1 MELRNHVLGYGTDPP
16 SKEETMFSGGGHLPG
31 ISGPG
36 QSYSVSSSSDAAFAV
51 STAYLVP
58 LGLYFGL

>member
-16 SKEETMFSGGGHLPG
+16 PKEETMFSGGHLPG

-51 STAYLVP
+51 STADLVP